1 MRLCHSTAKGVVED
15 PRRSSARGRGAGRG
29 TWGAAGQPWGF
40 TESVELAPSNL
51 RMALVRVALGGVV
64 CFLSF
69 GAVFGAEHC
78 LRQRLDRDDS
88 TGPTSNNQV
97 VRGCSRF
104 WV

>member
-69 GAVFGAEHC
+69 GAVLELNIA
-78 LRQRLDRDDS
+78 
-88 TGPTSNNQV
+88 
-97 VRGCSRF
+97 
-104 WV
+104 